1 MRGFHLI
8 SIKSNIRKLKIYN
21 EGDILSVDVVG
32 LGTCNVDFINKVPRL
47 VGPDDEVD
55 VEKLVLSVGGSASN
69 FTVGLSRLNINTGII
84 ARIGTD
90 YFGQICTKKLQDE
103 GVDIQRLLSI
113 DAPTGMV
120 FIAVDPPGER
130 SMYAFMGANAK
141 FKLLKED
148 IDYIKSSKILHITG
162 MYKEVVEEAS
172 KYAGFLSLN
181 PGTALSAYG
190 IDKLH
195 KSIERANILF
205 LNKKEVS
212 ILTGEDLDNG
222 TQTLLDMGV
231 EMVTV
236 TCGKDGANLYTKNK
250 VIHSPVKKTTA
261 LDTTG
266 AGDSFAAGFIAS
278 YIQDKN
284 LRECLDFANQVAS
297 SCVGQFGAMSM
308 SKSCDLNI

>member
-1 MRGFHLI
+1 
-8 SIKSNIRKLKIYN
+8 
-21 EGDILSVDVVG
+21 LSVDVVG

-47 VGPDDEVD
+47 LGPDDEVD

-69 FTVGLSRLNINTGII
+69 FTVWLSRLNISTGII
-84 ARIGTD
+84 ARVGKD
-90 YFGQICTKKLQDE
+90 YFGQTCAKKLHDE
-103 GVDIQRLLSI
+103 GVDTQRLLSI

-130 SMYAFMGANAK
+130 SMYTFMGANAK

-172 KYAGFLSLN
+172 KHANFLSLN
-181 PGTALSAYG
+181 PGTLLSEYG
-190 IDKLH
+190 IKGLY
-195 KSIERANILF
+195 KSIKRTNIIF
-205 LNKKEVS
+205 LNKKEIT
-212 ILTGEDLDNG
+212 ILTGEEVNKG
-222 TQTLLDMGV
+222 AQILLDTGI
-231 EMVTV
+231 EMIVV
-236 TCGKDGANLYTKNK
+236 TCGKDGAYLYTNDR
-250 VIHSPVKKTTA
+250 VIHSPVKETVA

-278 YIQDKN
+278 YIKDKN

-308 SKSCDLNI
+308 SRACDLDI